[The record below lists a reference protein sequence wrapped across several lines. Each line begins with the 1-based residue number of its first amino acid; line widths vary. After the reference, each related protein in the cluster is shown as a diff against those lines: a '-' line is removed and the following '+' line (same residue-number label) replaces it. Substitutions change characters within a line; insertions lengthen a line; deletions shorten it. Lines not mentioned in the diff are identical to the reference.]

1 MNWFTFQLLI
11 RPTYPTCLSF
21 PMSTQLEVQARLSY
35 TRAMLERGI
44 RTASVATMVSAKFCV
59 SRSTAYNDITAAQ
72 AEIELSDDG
81 PSLEEASEPINTS
94 SVLAMLQHRLEVSVA
109 TGDDKAVCSL
119 IKAMNQAKQ
128 WNGYNTQSVSPF
140 A

>member
-1 MNWFTFQLLI
+1 
-11 RPTYPTCLSF
+11 
-21 PMSTQLEVQARLSY
+21 MSTHLEVKARLSY
-35 TRAMLERGI
+35 ARAMLEREI
-44 RTASVATMVSAKFCV
+44 PTASVATMLSSKFFVC
-59 SRSTAYNDITAAQ
+59 RSTAYNDIQAAH
-72 AEIELSDDG
+72 AEMDLSDDG

>member
-1 MNWFTFQLLI
+1 
-11 RPTYPTCLSF
+11 
-21 PMSTQLEVQARLSY
+21 MSTQQEVQARLSY

-59 SRSTAYNDITAAQ
+59 SRSTSYNDIQAAQ